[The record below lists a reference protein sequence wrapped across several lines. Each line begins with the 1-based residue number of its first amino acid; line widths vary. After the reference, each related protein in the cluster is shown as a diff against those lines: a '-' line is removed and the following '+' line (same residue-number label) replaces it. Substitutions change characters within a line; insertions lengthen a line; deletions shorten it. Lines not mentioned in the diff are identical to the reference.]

1 MLIFETY
8 ENQEIADIVRNICR
22 QVEAK
27 TGIVYND
34 NKIYDVDYD
43 IKKIVFDGVSAK
55 EALEQLSEFATDFVY
70 GVDEYREFSSGHV
83 LIRSM
88 KKRAF
93 GLVRILTDLN
103 RHKALIRS

>member
-1 MLIFETY
+1 MFADKRPWYSGHVLTRPDSGGTGTEYKITCYGYFDKLEKVLIFGTY

-43 IKKIVFDGVSAK
+43 IKKIV
-55 EALEQLSEFATDFVY
+55 
-70 GVDEYREFSSGHV
+70 
-83 LIRSM
+83 
-88 KKRAF
+88 
-93 GLVRILTDLN
+93 LTV
-103 RHKALIRS
+103 